1 MTTYSAKRFE
11 RLLKANGISHGLVG
25 NVKDET
31 KQETKEEEGDD
42 PSAPGI
48 TPKRGRPT
56 KKRKLQQV
64 IVNADDDDEPVK
76 GEVKSEDAIHVKS
89 ELGNHHGGY
98 VHLPMMTAP
107 ARLYGP
113 SPDHLG
119 DAHVGDANDDDDIVI
134 VGAFENASAGIGDG
148 SNQLYLQQSS
158 CRHSPTSTLSAATA
172 SPRLPVLD
180 HLPEHSA
187 NTVLQQLSPTTA
199 SHLVPRVAR
208 TPTVTRALSPP
219 TTATTAPITACKIS
233 NISHGH
239 HHNHHQLHYASFPS
253 GPTNSWYH
261 QHHHHLPHH
270 LHHHNP
276 STPGIHWHAATPQPE
291 ERHDGDCDTQV

>member
-1 MTTYSAKRFE
+1 MAPQDVESQFRFLISCIKHSNNGRVNFEEVRKECGVISKGAAAKRFE

-31 KQETKEEEGDD
+31 KQETKEEEVDD

-119 DAHVGDANDDDDIVI
+119 DAYVGDANDDDDIVI
-134 VGAFENASAGIGDG
+134 VGAFENASAGIGDVEPNNG
-148 SNQLYLQQSS
+148 KS
-158 CRHSPTSTLSAATA
+158 
-172 SPRLPVLD
+172 
-180 HLPEHSA
+180 
-187 NTVLQQLSPTTA
+187 
-199 SHLVPRVAR
+199 
-208 TPTVTRALSPP
+208 
-219 TTATTAPITACKIS
+219 
-233 NISHGH
+233 
-239 HHNHHQLHYASFPS
+239 S
-253 GPTNSWYH
+253 GPD
-261 QHHHHLPHH
+261 
-270 LHHHNP
+270 
-276 STPGIHWHAATPQPE
+276 GGEDAAS
-291 ERHDGDCDTQV
+291 DKGSFAANNGNDSADYCL